1 MTGTADAAPDRAPN
15 DGPASNDG
23 PAPNPGPPPTAGILV
38 VRSRRELADALARA
52 PRPLGLVPTMGWL
65 HAGHRSLIARA
76 RAECASVAVSIF
88 VNPRQFGD
96 PADLVQY
103 PRNEAR
109 DLAIC
114 AEEGA
119 DLAWAPSVEDVY
131 PPGFDTRVSVG
142 ALAEPLE
149 GAARPGHFDGVATV
163 VAVLFGLVRPD
174 RAYFGMKDAQQ
185 LRVIARMATDLD
197 LTTVVPC
204 PTVREADGL
213 ALSSRNVHLAP
224 AERAAAPV
232 LHRALVA
239 GRERYAAGERDAEA
253 IRATV
258 RAVVATEPLARLEY
272 VSLADDATLAEL
284 GRVDGPAL
292 LSIAAR
298 FGSTRLIDN
307 LVLG

>member
-1 MTGTADAAPDRAPN
+1 
-15 DGPASNDG
+15 
-23 PAPNPGPPPTAGILV
+23 
-38 VRSRRELADALARA
+38 
-52 PRPLGLVPTMGWL
+52 MGWL

-142 ALAEPLE
+142 ALAQPLE